1 MAYLQ
6 SHFYSTTLQKN
17 VDVQIILPD
26 VQPDDYIFEKKK
38 DFRLSKKKFQTLYLL
53 HGSYD
58 DGNSWLLNTSVN
70 RYAQE
75 KCLAVVMPSAENSNY
90 QEMTHGEKYLT
101 YITEEL
107 PLVLSGM
114 LPLSR
119 KRENTFVAG
128 NSMGGGGAFRCAF
141 THPRSYGAAASLSGA
156 LELAKIA
163 SSPHGSRI
171 PLPYRRAVYGDDM
184 RPEELLDLLS
194 PAQIPCLPELFMV
207 CGTEDFIFPS
217 NENFYRMGSAMGLR
231 LTYRK
236 HPGAH
241 NWDCWD
247 AWIRETLDWLPLKGA
262 PVEG

>member
-6 SHFYSTTLQKN
+6 THFYSVTLQRN
-17 VDVQIILPD
+17 VDVSAVLPD
-26 VQPDDYIFEKKK
+26 MQPDDYIFEKKK
-38 DFRLSKKKFQTLYLL
+38 DFRLPGKKFQTLYLL

-58 DGNSWLLNTSVN
+58 DGNSWLLNTSIG
-70 RYAQE
+70 RYAQD
-75 KCLAVVMPSAENSNY
+75 KCLALVLPSAENSNY
-90 QEMTHGEKYLT
+90 EDMVHGEKYLT

-107 PLVLSGM
+107 PQVMAGM
-114 LPLSR
+114 LPLSTA
-119 KRENTFVAG
+119 RENTFVAG

-141 THPRSYGAAASLSGA
+141 VHPEQYGAAASLSGA
-156 LELAKIA
+156 LELADIA
-163 SSPHGSRI
+163 SSPHGSRL
-171 PLPYRRAVYGDDM
+171 PLPYQKAVHGDSLK
-184 RPEELLDLLS
+184 PVELLELLPETVS
-194 PAQIPCLPELFMV
+194 ALPELFMV

-217 NENFYRMGSAMGLR
+217 NESFYRKGTNMGLR

-247 AWIRETLDWLPLKGA
+247 RWIREVLDWLPLKGS

>member
-6 SHFYSTTLQKN
+6 SHFYSTALQKN

-26 VQPDDYIFEKKK
+26 VQPDDYIFQKKK
-38 DFRLSKKKFQTLYLL
+38 GFRLPGKKFQTLYLL

-58 DGNSWLLNTSVN
+58 DGNSWLLNTSIG

-90 QEMTHGEKYLT
+90 QEMAHGEKYLT
-101 YITEEL
+101 YIAEEL
-107 PLVLSGM
+107 PLVLPGM

-119 KRENTFVAG
+119 KREDTFVAG

-141 THPRSYGAAASLSGA
+141 THPQNYGAAASLSGA
-156 LELAKIA
+156 LEMAKIA
-163 SSPHGSRI
+163 SSPHGGRI
-171 PLPYRRAVYGDDM
+171 PLPYRRAVYGDGM
-184 RPEELLDLLS
+184 KPVELLDLLN
-194 PAQIPCLPELFMV
+194 PAEIPNLPELFMV

-217 NENFYRMGSAMGLR
+217 NESFYQAGSAMGLR

-241 NWDCWD
+241 NWGCWD
-247 AWIRETLDWLPLKGA
+247 AWIREVLDWMSLKGR